1 MKSLIKWFAVVLQVM
16 FKLLI
21 DFHLLLATTNNNL
34 SNNSNIGLM
43 ILYQWLHRHFCIL
56 EPEEIFLRAFHFKT
70 KTLRSLFLSFQPLY
84 AKKSHFFMITKIRV
98 LHYCVKCNYYI
109 LTILSLSQVCSYFIE
124 FLAMKWRVFDFLLLI
139 KILRYIF
146 YFSKTLILNIFFLCT
161 KIFSFKIIL

>member
-1 MKSLIKWFAVVLQVM
+1 M

-109 LTILSLSQVCSYFIE
+109 LTILSLSQVCSYFFYWIFSHE
-124 FLAMKWRVFDFLLLI
+124 VKGFRFFVINQNI
-139 KILRYIF
+139 KVYILFFENSDLEY
-146 YFSKTLILNIFFLCT
+146 FFLVH
-161 KIFSFKIIL
+161 KNFFF

>member
-109 LTILSLSQVCSYFIE
+109 LTILSLSQVCSYFFYWIFSHE
-124 FLAMKWRVFDFLLLI
+124 VKGFRFFVITQNI
-139 KILRYIF
+139 KVYILFFENSDLEY
-146 YFSKTLILNIFFLCT
+146 FFLVH
-161 KIFSFKIIL
+161 KNFFF